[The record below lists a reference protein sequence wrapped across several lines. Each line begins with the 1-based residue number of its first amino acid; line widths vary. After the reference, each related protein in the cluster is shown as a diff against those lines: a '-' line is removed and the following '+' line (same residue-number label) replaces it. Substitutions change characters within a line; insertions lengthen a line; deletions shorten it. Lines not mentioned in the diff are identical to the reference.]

1 MSVQNDTPIR
11 ILSIAPYEAM
21 ATSLMR
27 AAEAYPGIQL
37 EAYTGDLSAGVEIAQ
52 QLDLSQ
58 FDVIISRGGTAEMLR
73 SVTDLPVVEI
83 PVSLYDVLRTIKL
96 AENYTDKTAI
106 VGFPGV
112 TENAHTLC
120 NLMRFDI
127 PIETVHHSEDVA
139 AVLQKLRARN
149 IHTVICDVVTHGIA
163 RSEGFQAMLIT
174 SGEGSLH
181 HALQDAES
189 QGSTFRRIRNENQ
202 FLRNMIGQDSRHCVV
217 FNSKREKV
225 FAISDILPDELL
237 TVMRRRI
244 PSVPMKGELLF
255 YHHTGGIIH
264 AVSASSFEQQGQRY
278 FVFRDQPSQIPLRTV
293 HSGIR
298 SYDAP
303 ECEQLFSNSFFTVS
317 GSMGEM
323 EQRLSPIAESGHA
336 VMIIGEEGT
345 GKEQIARALYLRS
358 RLKNHPF
365 VTVDASRLTDR
376 GWEFLLERNES
387 PLSTEG
393 TAIFFRHMD
402 EAPEPRQNALIS
414 LIEETGLT
422 RRLWLIFSCDTK
434 DGETL
439 NDFARKLS
447 VKLGPLSLSLPTL
460 RSRRDEIPALASLY
474 LGNLNMEL
482 GKQVSGFES
491 GALEMM
497 TRYNWPGNYTQFKH
511 VLHELTIL
519 TSGPYISSSDVAELL
534 AQERKV
540 YRHTPEPVSGP
551 SPSFAGMTL
560 DEITHRIVRQTLS
573 ENQGNQSLAAR
584 KLGIS
589 RTTLWRMLSQDTSTQ
604 KK

>member
-1 MSVQNDTPIR
+1 MPAHNETPIR

-21 ATSLMR
+21 ATSLIR

-37 EAYTGDLSAGVEIAQ
+37 EAYTGDLQAGVEIAQ

-73 SVTDLPVVEI
+73 DVTDLPVVEI

-96 AENYTDKTAI
+96 AENYTDQTAI

-127 PIETVHHSEDVA
+127 PIETVHHSEEVTR
-139 AVLQKLRARN
+139 VLQKLRERN
-149 IHTVICDVVTHGIA
+149 IHTVICDMVTHSVA

-174 SGEGSLH
+174 SGESSLH
-181 HALQDAES
+181 QALQDAES
-189 QGSTFRRIRNENQ
+189 QGGTFRRIRHENQ
-202 FLRNMIGQDSRHCVV
+202 FLRSMISQDSRYCVV
-217 FNSKREKV
+217 FNMKREKV
-225 FAISDILPDELL
+225 FALSDILSAELL

-244 PSVPMKGELLF
+244 PSVPNKGELLF
-255 YHHTGGIIH
+255 YHHTGGIVH
-264 AVSASSFEQQGQRY
+264 AVSASSFELQGQRY
-278 FVFRDQPSQIPLRTV
+278 YVFRDQPSQIPLRTV

-336 VMIIGEEGT
+336 VMIVGEEGT

-365 VTVDASRLTDR
+365 IAVDGSRLTDK
-376 GWEFLLERNES
+376 GWEFLLERHES

-393 TAIFFRHMD
+393 TAIFFQHMED
-402 EAPEPRQNALIS
+402 APEQRQNALIS

-422 RRLWLIFSCDTK
+422 RRLWLLFSCDTLE
-434 DGETL
+434 GETL
-439 NDFARKLS
+439 NSFARKLS
-447 VKLGPLSLSLPTL
+447 VKLGPLSLNLPTL

-482 GKQVSGFES
+482 GKQISGFEP

-519 TSGPYISSSDVAELL
+519 TPGPYISGTDVAELL

-540 YRHTPEPVSGP
+540 YRRAPEQAGSLPFS
-551 SPSFAGMTL
+551 GMTL
-560 DEITHRIVRQTLS
+560 DEIS
-573 ENQGNQSLAAR
+573 QGET
-584 KLGIS
+584 I
-589 RTTLWRMLSQDTSTQ
+589 
-604 KK
+604 